1 MWLFARSNGSHY
13 VQLPSWS
20 AYCILFINLKDNAD
34 ATHVLI
40 ADKGES
46 DKVCWFVLL
55 TTAQAIV
62 QQYFE
67 NEFNQ
72 VSCFCTMP
80 IAREDT

>member
-1 MWLFARSNGSHY
+1 VVVCPIEWLTLCATSFLERVLHIVY
-13 VQLPSWS
+13 H
-20 AYCILFINLKDNAD
+20 LKDNAD
-34 ATHVLI
+34 ATHVSI